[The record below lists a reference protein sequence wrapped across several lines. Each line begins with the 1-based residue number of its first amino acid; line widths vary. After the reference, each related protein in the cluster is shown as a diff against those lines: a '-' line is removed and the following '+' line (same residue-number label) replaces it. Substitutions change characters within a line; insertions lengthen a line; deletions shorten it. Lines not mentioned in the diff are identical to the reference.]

1 MNVRVSNKRLAVSM
15 LLNADTVL
23 SKDELRGL
31 QKRLKSAKTL
41 EQIEQVES
49 DYFRLRVAKATID
62 EIRKSTL

>member
-1 MNVRVSNKRLAVSM
+1 MSNKRAAVSM
-15 LLNADTVL
+15 LLNADVIL

-41 EQIEQVES
+41 GQIEQVET

-62 EIRKSTL
+62 EIGRKSTA

>member
-1 MNVRVSNKRLAVSM
+1 M